1 MSAMNALLGKPASQ
15 YNGIEYCIVKT
26 WTNPEDIDERMA
38 EKAAA
43 EYLEKN
49 AELLALRERV
59 AKLEKVEECAKK
71 LIALRGVAHGA
82 WVVEILEAALKSQ

>member
-26 WTNPEDIDERMA
+26 WTNPADVDERMS

-49 AELLALRERV
+49 IELLALRERV
-59 AKLEKVEECAKK
+59 EKMAVILQWIYDDGEGGTYRPDIVA
-71 LIALRGVAHGA
+71 ALVAHNQ
-82 WVVEILEAALKSQ
+82 SQ